1 MRISISQLIMAWCC
15 WSIIFF
21 LVEKLKIWL
30 FVDIMQQK
38 MGIWDKHKLGNKTS
52 WESVGKFAKKV
63 MEKGGGNSMK
73 HWNHLVG

>member
-1 MRISISQLIMAWCC
+1 
-15 WSIIFF
+15 
-21 LVEKLKIWL
+21 
-30 FVDIMQQK
+30 MQQK